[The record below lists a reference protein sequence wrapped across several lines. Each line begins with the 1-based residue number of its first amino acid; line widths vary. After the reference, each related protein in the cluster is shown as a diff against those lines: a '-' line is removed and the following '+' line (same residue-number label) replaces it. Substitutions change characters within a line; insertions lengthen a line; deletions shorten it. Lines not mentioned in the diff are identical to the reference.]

1 MWLAIVLEEFGRHR
15 IKLKPKLE
23 RLHPRRVLAM
33 IRHLDMALIVVID
46 LSEKSKAPEYGLINR
61 TVWRALL
68 SVGAVGDVC
77 GHYLDAEAH
86 VIDHELAACV
96 VNPPIKDPG
105 KVRSGFPKRSCSNK
119 DLTRWRFN
127 LIASRF
133 SHLSM
138 RRLLPGRYE
147 IDRTSPVVG
156 GRILAFLKH
165 MSSRVALQ

>member
-1 MWLAIVLEEFGRHR
+1 MRGIVCKNAEYGNRARRRYPMTVGALVMWLAIVLVDEEFGRHR

-33 IRHLDMALIVVID
+33 IRHLDMALIVAID

-96 VNPPIKDPG
+96 VNPPTKDPG

-119 DLTRWRFN
+119 ELTRDGDLT
-127 LIASRF
+127 
-133 SHLSM
+133 
-138 RRLLPGRYE
+138 
-147 IDRTSPVVG
+147 
-156 GRILAFLKH
+156 
-165 MSSRVALQ
+165 